1 MVKNTLVENF
11 RDNNSDVQSEL
22 SDNFDVFPPDEVI
35 ERFSKVR
42 GNWER
47 ILTQIL
53 TRANQG
59 GIQLDPETF
68 SFYSQALEKAISSR
82 VGIYVP
88 EISKESHE
96 KIGQELGFLRKGQ
109 IVGDIRFL
117 RKSNAFK
124 MLEVD
129 TRKMLLWIK
138 MPNSFTRVLE
148 SKEVPDI
155 SLQKNELEMISRQL
169 RIQESGSPASSLFLH
184 AHDHPGNINPI
195 LAALAMEILLRRHN
209 IPYVVQ
215 GVTKQPYHYDTVQKR
230 VLQLT

>member
-88 EISKESHE
+88 
-96 KIGQELGFLRKGQ
+96 
-109 IVGDIRFL
+109 
-117 RKSNAFK
+117 
-124 MLEVD
+124 
-129 TRKMLLWIK
+129 
-138 MPNSFTRVLE
+138 
-148 SKEVPDI
+148 
-155 SLQKNELEMISRQL
+155 
-169 RIQESGSPASSLFLH
+169 
-184 AHDHPGNINPI
+184 
-195 LAALAMEILLRRHN
+195 
-209 IPYVVQ
+209 
-215 GVTKQPYHYDTVQKR
+215 
-230 VLQLT
+230 